1 MGAEVV
7 QITVGPELFY
17 ESLSLLEDTGFFN
30 ASLYSP
36 FGIAG
41 IETLGHE
48 IALQCRAQFGRDPD
62 MVVCTNAGGG
72 MVTGTARGLRKA
84 GGGHTQIVAAS
95 IDLTGL
101 HLSLIHICILYAQ

>member
-62 MVVCTNAGGG
+62 MVVCTNAGRRHGYRHRPG
-72 MVTGTARGLRKA
+72 PAE
-84 GGGHTQIVAAS
+84 GGGRP
-95 IDLTGL
+95 
-101 HLSLIHICILYAQ
+101 YADRSRLN